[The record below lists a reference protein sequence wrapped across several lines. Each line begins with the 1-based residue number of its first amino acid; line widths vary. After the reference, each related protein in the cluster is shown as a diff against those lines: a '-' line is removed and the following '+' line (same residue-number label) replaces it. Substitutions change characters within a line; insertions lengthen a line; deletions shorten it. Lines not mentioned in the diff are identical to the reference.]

1 MKGVLITMS
10 LETIYEA
17 VLNGDA
23 GTTEAEVK
31 AALDAGTPPEDVLY
45 KACIPAMEEVGRLF
59 EEGEKFVPEMLISA
73 RAMQAGMGLLKPLL
87 LQADIQTVGTVVV
100 GTVAGDLHDIG
111 KNLVGMMLEG
121 SGFEVVD
128 LGTDV
133 GPQQF
138 VDAVRE
144 HEPQVIGMSAL
155 LTTTMPSMGATI
167 EALKEAGLRG
177 DVKVMIGGA
186 PITQD
191 FADKIGA
198 DGFAPDAS
206 SASRKAKELVGTT

>member
-1 MKGVLITMS
+1 MS
-10 LETIYEA
+10 IETIYEA
-17 VLNGDA
+17 VLKGDA
-23 GTTEAEVK
+23 GTTGTEVQ
-31 AALDAGTPPEDVLY
+31 AALDAGTPPEDILY

-73 RAMQAGMGLLKPLL
+73 RAMQTAMGLLKPLL
-87 LQADIQTVGTVVV
+87 LEADIQTVGTVVV

-133 GPQQF
+133 GPQAF

-167 EALKEAGLRG
+167 EALKEAGLREG
-177 DVKVMIGGA
+177 VKVMIGGA

-206 SASRKAKELVGTT
+206 SASRKAKELAGTA

>member
-1 MKGVLITMS
+1 MS
-10 LETIYEA
+10 LETIYDA

-23 GTTEAEVK
+23 PTTEAEVQ

-73 RAMQAGMGLLKPLL
+73 RAMQTGMGLLKPHLAA
-87 LQADIQTVGTVVV
+87 ADIQTMGTVVV

-111 KNLVGMMLEG
+111 KNLVAMMLEG
-121 SGFEVVD
+121 SGFEVID

-133 GPQQF
+133 SPQAF
-138 VDAVRE
+138 VDSVRE
-144 HEPQVIGMSAL
+144 HQPQVIGMSAL
-155 LTTTMPSMGATI
+155 LTTTMPSMGATV
-167 EALKEAGLRG
+167 EALKEAGLREG
-177 DVKVMIGGA
+177 VKVMIGGA

-206 SASRKAKELVGTT
+206 SASRKAKELVAAA

>member
-1 MKGVLITMS
+1 MS
-10 LETIYEA
+10 IESIYEA
-17 VLNGDA
+17 VLKGDA
-23 GTTEAEVK
+23 GTTETEVQ
-31 AALDAGTPPEDVLY
+31 AALDAGTPPEDILY
-45 KACIPAMEEVGRLF
+45 KACIPAMEEVGRQF

-73 RAMQAGMGLLKPLL
+73 RAMQTAMGLLKPLL
-87 LQADIQTVGTVVV
+87 LEADIQTVGTVVV

-121 SGFEVVD
+121 SGFEVGG

-167 EALKEAGLRG
+167 EALKEAGLREG
-177 DVKVMIGGA
+177 TKVMIGGA

-206 SASRKAKELVGTT
+206 SASRKAKELVGTA

>member
-1 MKGVLITMS
+1 MS

-31 AALDAGTPPEDVLY
+31 AALDVGTPPEDILY

-73 RAMQAGMGLLKPLL
+73 RAMQTAMGLLKPLL
-87 LQADIQTVGTVVV
+87 LAADIKTVGTVVV

-121 SGFEVVD
+121 SGFEVID

-133 GPQQF
+133 SPQAF

-206 SASRKAKELVGTT
+206 SASRKTKELVGAA

>member
-1 MKGVLITMS
+1 MS
-10 LETIYEA
+10 LEAIYEA

-23 GTTEAEVK
+23 KKAEAEVK
-31 AALDAGTPPEDVLY
+31 VALDANTPPGDILH
-45 KACIPAMEEVGRLF
+45 KACIPAMGEVGRLF

-73 RAMQAGMGLLKPLL
+73 RAMQSAMNLLKPHL
-87 LQADIQTVGTVVV
+87 AEGDVSTTGKVVI

-121 SGFEVVD
+121 SGFEVID

-133 GPQQF
+133 SPQQF
-138 VDAVRE
+138 VDTVKE
-144 HEPQVIGMSAL
+144 NQPDMIGMSAL

-167 EALKEAGLRG
+167 EALKEAGLREQ
-177 DVKVMIGGA
+177 VKVMVGGA

-191 FADKIGA
+191 FAEKIGA

-206 SASRKAKELVGTT
+206 SAARKAKEMVGAA

>member
-1 MKGVLITMS
+1 MS
-10 LETIYEA
+10 LEAIYEA

-31 AALDAGTPPEDVLY
+31 ADLEAGTPPEDILY

-73 RAMQAGMGLLKPLL
+73 RAMQTAMGHLKPLL
-87 LQADIQTVGTVVV
+87 LQADIKTLGKVVV

-111 KNLVGMMLEG
+111 KNLVAMMLEG
-121 SGFEVVD
+121 SGFEVID

-133 GPQQF
+133 SPQQF
-138 VDAVRE
+138 VDAVRSDA
-144 HEPQVIGMSAL
+144 PQVIGMSAL

-167 EALKEAGLRG
+167 EALKEAGLREG
-177 DVKVMIGGA
+177 VKVMIGGA

-206 SASRKAKELVGTT
+206 SASRKAKELVGAS